1 MTASLGTRLSLA
13 SFLLG
18 FAVTANAFQAMTSLP
33 PPLKPSQ
40 QQRLQE
46 RAISM
51 VVPLVPSSSHQQ
63 RQPYFHTVVLRQ
75 HQHQPSTATVS
86 PTTILRSSS
95 SENSDTSGGGGD
107 EKKIEKKIA
116 ARKKRVEIGYQT
128 VALAYALVTCISFI
142 KYQFFQKIPIPY
154 NLFITAGPFMASSVA
169 FHLVGSGSNDQLKSD
184 ACKRLNLALAS
195 FGFIGLMAKDVIT
208 TAQPLWIFACLVAM
222 VNSIKGYGYG
232 LKGWDLKM
240 MDGNAGAVK
249 DILGGTLSSVK
260 AVFALPAIF
269 SRSAGYA
276 AMTITFAAMK
286 SNILYTLISG
296 VVSGSI
302 GPNDMNLAFGYK
314 KLLLLTMAAFTLKEA
329 VDQDDTE
336 SPKGWGAAPVGLGLA
351 TSVAT
356 GAMAAKS
363 IWSGSLY
370 LGGWIACLAVFSAVD
385 GINRWTALNLPI
397 KVAKTRAK

>member
-1 MTASLGTRLSLA
+1 MTASLGTRLSLT

-18 FAVTANAFQAMTSLP
+18 FAATADAFQAMTSLP
-33 PPLKPSQ
+33 PPLKP
-40 QQRLQE
+40 
-46 RAISM
+46 ASM
-51 VVPLVPSSSHQQ
+51 VVPVVPSSSHQQ
-63 RQPYFHTVVLRQ
+63 RQQYSHTAVLRQ
-75 HQHQPSTATVS
+75 YQHQPSTATVS
-86 PTTILRSSS
+86 STTLLRSSS
-95 SENSDTSGGGGD
+95 SESNDTSGGGDD

-128 VALAYALVTCISFI
+128 AALAYALVTCVSFV
-142 KYQFFQKIPIPY
+142 KFQFFQRVPLPI

-184 ACKRLNLALAS
+184 ACKRLILALAS
-195 FGFIGLMAKDVIT
+195 FGFIGLMAKDIVT

-249 DILGGTLSSVK
+249 DILGGTLASVK
-260 AVFALPAIF
+260 AVFTLPAIF

-286 SNILYTLISG
+286 SAILYKYISG
-296 VVSGSI
+296 SAESNKMVWC
-302 GPNDMNLAFGYK
+302 NLAFGYK

-329 VDQDDTE
+329 VDQDETE

-356 GAMAAKS
+356 GAMAAQS
-363 IWSGSLY
+363 IASGNLY